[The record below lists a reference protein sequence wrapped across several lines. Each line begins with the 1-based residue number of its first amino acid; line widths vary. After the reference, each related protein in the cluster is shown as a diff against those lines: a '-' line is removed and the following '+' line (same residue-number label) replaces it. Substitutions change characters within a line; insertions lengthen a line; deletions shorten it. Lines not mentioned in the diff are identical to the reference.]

1 MILVTGGTGFVGQ
14 ALVKQLVQLGKPVRV
29 LLRPSAVSPN
39 LPRGIQVEVA
49 VCSLGDERRLRAAMK
64 DVDIIY
70 HLAGSERKGS
80 KADFIKV
87 DVEGTKSLA
96 GVAMDAGVKRI
107 ITLSHL
113 GADRASA
120 YPVLKAKAIAES
132 HLVQSGVKYTILRSA
147 VIFGKNDHFTEPLMR
162 LMRLSPGI
170 FLIPGDGS
178 SILQPIW
185 IEDVVTCLCWILDDD
200 SSVNQ
205 TISIGGSEYLS
216 FMEICETL
224 LRYKGLKRS
233 MVSISPAYL
242 RILSV
247 WYEQFYKNFP
257 VSTFLL
263 DYLAA
268 DRTCPLDTLPRHFG
282 IIPARLHQ
290 HLDYL

>member
-14 ALVKQLVQLGKPVRV
+14 ALVHQLDQLGKPVRV
-29 LLRPSAVSPN
+29 LLRPSAESPN

-49 VCSLGDERRLRAAMK
+49 VCSLGDERRLRAAMQ
-64 DVDIIY
+64 DVDTIY
-70 HLAGSERKGS
+70 HLAGDERKGS
-80 KADFIKV
+80 KADFLKV
-87 DVEGTKSLA
+87 DIEGTRTLSRVASEA
-96 GVAMDAGVKRI
+96 GVNRI

-132 HLVQSGVKYTILRSA
+132 YIVQSGVKYTILRSA
-147 VIFGKNDHFTEPLMR
+147 VIFGKRDHFTEPLFK
-162 LMRLSPGI
+162 LMSLSPGV
-170 FLIPGDGS
+170 FLLPGAGDTL
-178 SILQPIW
+178 LQPIW
-185 IEDVVTCLCWILDDD
+185 IEDVVTCLCWILDDPT
-200 SSVNQ
+200 SVDQ
-205 TISIGGSEYLS
+205 TISIGGSEYLT
-216 FMEICETL
+216 FREICETL
-224 LRYKGLKRS
+224 MRQKRIKRS
-233 MVSISPAYL
+233 LISIMPAYL

-247 WYEQFYKNFP
+247 WYEQFYRNFP